1 MMAFL
6 MVVFRYVG
14 IILIIFSIMRLIR
27 LKKMEI
33 NGVEV
38 EAVVVEMKENKVR
51 TGRQVYDEYTPI
63 LEYTIAEKVYHTN
76 ALATQ
81 GDKRYEP
88 GQVIRIRCKTD
99 NPEDVIIVGD
109 RRYFFNAVIL
119 GIVGVAME
127 ILPLIVQ

>member
-1 MMAFL
+1 MIAFL

-14 IILIIFSIMRLIR
+14 IVLIIFSIMRLIR

-63 LEYTIAEKVYHTN
+63 LEYTIAEKVYHTD

-81 GDKRYEP
+81 GDKRYEL
-88 GQVIRIRCKTD
+88 GQVVRIRCKTD

-127 ILPLIVQ
+127 VLPFLVQ